1 MALGQAT
8 IPVAGPADAVARVL
22 PLLEATSTGVF
33 EFGEDPGAA
42 NVAKLGGNF
51 LIAAAIE
58 SMAESLALAEA
69 NGVDRVQMMTML
81 NSTIFDCLIYK
92 GYGQRVAERDHTPY
106 PDAHFSLEVS
116 RPASEQAGGQAKRA
130 GQQLLSMLGGGVCCT
145 VLQLGLKDVSLVSS
159 TAAQSNVPMPIC
171 SQLKDRFLSASAAGW
186 NDLDWSAIG
195 MKVSS
200 DAGVDV
206 TAHAAKCASK

>member
-116 RPASEQAGGQAKRA
+116 RPASKQAGGQAKREA
-130 GQQLLSMLGGGVCCT
+130 RWAATTEHAWWGCLLHGFTVGTQRRELGIIDG
-145 VLQLGLKDVSLVSS
+145 S
-159 TAAQSNVPMPIC
+159 PI
-171 SQLKDRFLSASAAGW
+171 
-186 NDLDWSAIG
+186 
-195 MKVSS
+195 
-200 DAGVDV
+200 
-206 TAHAAKCASK
+206 